1 MEPNPTRLHGLF
13 DATIKGKRAVV
24 EYEPDTDLRD
34 TEQVPLLQEGGFEA
48 FIRRE
53 VLPYASDA
61 WYVPGQREGWLRDQ
75 LHTALLQ
82 AATVASLGGDT
93 GGHHGFGA
101 GDRWVVGGVLGG
113 GGERI
118 VSENQG
124 VDAQR
129 LDIHMHLEIMQGVI
143 SRMADNSRSCK
154 VWCVTLVAA
163 TLVLVARTGEAD
175 HALIAVAPAALLYL
189 LDAYYLMLERR
200 FRNSYD
206 GFVDKVHSGQVAISN
221 LYKVTALGSKV
232 RTMLWAMFQSFSVL
246 PFYSTVIVTILLAWR
261 LIL

>member
-1 MEPNPTRLHGLF
+1 M
-13 DATIKGKRAVV
+13 
-24 EYEPDTDLRD
+24 
-34 TEQVPLLQEGGFEA
+34 
-48 FIRRE
+48 
-53 VLPYASDA
+53 
-61 WYVPGQREGWLRDQ
+61 
-75 LHTALLQ
+75 
-82 AATVASLGGDT
+82 
-93 GGHHGFGA
+93 
-101 GDRWVVGGVLGG
+101 
-113 GGERI
+113 
-118 VSENQG
+118 SENEG

-143 SRMADNSRSCK
+143 SRMAGNSRSCK

-246 PFYSTVIVTILLAWR
+246 PFYSTVVVTILLAWR